1 MTCPKIFKRFL
12 KKVLKHLPMNDAGYT
27 FLKNMSFR
35 NNILKDIFAR
45 EKYFSTGLT
54 FIMY

>member
-12 KKVLKHLPMNDAGYT
+12 KKVLKHLPMNDVGYT
-27 FLKNMSFR
+27 FLKKYFR

-45 EKYFSTGLT
+45 EKYFSTGVT